1 MSADYATIPTI
12 TTNERINNMDTF
24 NRIKAEQDAKR
35 ALQSI
40 KDKAIVEAMFS
51 TNNRPLN
58 NSYLLAKEEN

>member
-1 MSADYATIPTI
+1 
-12 TTNERINNMDTF
+12 MDTF
-24 NRIKAEQDAKR
+24 NRIKAEQEAKR

-58 NSYLLAKEEN
+58 NSYLLTKEEN

>member
-1 MSADYATIPTI
+1 
-12 TTNERINNMDTF
+12 MDTF
-24 NRIKAEQDAKR
+24 NRIKAEQEAKR

>member
-1 MSADYATIPTI
+1 MSDPYDLII
-12 TTNERINNMDTF
+12 LLTTKGKLMNTYE
-24 NRIKAEQDAKR
+24 RIKAEQEAKR

-58 NSYLLAKEEN
+58 NAHLLTKEEN

>member
-1 MSADYATIPTI
+1 
-12 TTNERINNMDTF
+12 MDTF

-58 NSYLLAKEEN
+58 NSYLLTKEEN

>member
-1 MSADYATIPTI
+1 M
-12 TTNERINNMDTF
+12 TTYE
-24 NRIKAEQDAKR
+24 RIKAEQEAKR

-58 NSYLLAKEEN
+58 NSYLLQKEEN

>member
-1 MSADYATIPTI
+1 
-12 TTNERINNMDTF
+12 MDTF

-35 ALQSI
+35 TLQAI

-58 NSYLLAKEEN
+58 NSYLLQKEEN

>member
-1 MSADYATIPTI
+1 
-12 TTNERINNMDTF
+12 MDTF
-24 NRIKAEQDAKR
+24 NRIKAEQEAKR

-58 NSYLLAKEEN
+58 NSHLLAKEEN

>member
-1 MSADYATIPTI
+1 
-12 TTNERINNMDTF
+12 MDTF

-51 TNNRPLN
+51 TTNRPLN
-58 NSYLLAKEEN
+58 NSYLLKKEEN